1 MDAVSSRVES
11 LREIRED
18 EEKVGKSE
26 TEGTNSYLNGDQW
39 LARWKGRYRHLMFL
53 IADVS
58 RFISSLKSL
67 EIELYQFNYS
77 TPTRLK
83 YTTG

>member
-1 MDAVSSRVES
+1 MPCRVKS

-26 TEGTNSYLNGDQW
+26 MEEANSSLNGDQW
-39 LARWKGRYRHLMFL
+39 PVRWKERYRHLMFL

-58 RFISSLKSL
+58 RFINSLKSL
-67 EIELYQFNYS
+67 
-77 TPTRLK
+77 
-83 YTTG
+83 

>member
-26 TEGTNSYLNGDQW
+26 TKGTNSYLNGDQW
-39 LARWKGRYRHLMFL
+39 SARWKGRY
-53 IADVS
+53 IV
-58 RFISSLKSL
+58 I
-67 EIELYQFNYS
+67 
-77 TPTRLK
+77 
-83 YTTG
+83 